1 MKTIIYNLI
10 IDESGSMIDSKK
22 STLESINHQL
32 DTIKKLAIKHE
43 GQIQYFVSLSTFND
57 SIKQRF
63 HARQV
68 EKLDQYKWMNYSP
81 YGSTAL
87 LDAIG
92 YSIAQVKIDAKKI
105 NGKGVE
111 VVMVILTDGYENSS
125 KDFSLTKIS
134 KKIRKLEDNGQWKF
148 IFLGA
153 DIDVFN
159 TINSLNIKSLNSIE
173 FRKEKFNEVNNSIEK
188 ALINHSELLKSSNK
202 TEDFFKVLHKPNQSQ
217 DLILKIK

>member
-92 YSIAQVKIDAKKI
+92 YSIAQVKINAKKI

-202 TEDFFKVLHKPNQSQ
+202 TEDFFKVLHKPNQSK

>member
-92 YSIAQVKIDAKKI
+92 YSIAQVKINAKKI